1 MLGPGYHNL
10 LLGALLLLFF
20 TMISSGAARDDVV
33 AYSFATINST
43 TADGLTVVTNQSQV
57 VSGPTLFG
65 IDHPTLSA
73 VNESAGFVVL
83 SRTVELWRGG
93 DGRQGPPRQA
103 SFNTSFTMD
112 GTSPVAFVVLLDRF
126 PTYKGKFI
134 SVTTFVSG
142 PGDPT
147 ERGSNRF
154 ATVEVGTV
162 KSYAPESPRVGLNVT
177 VTPSGATPMVTV
189 WIDYHAVL
197 SRLGVFVA
205 PTGRTKPREQLVGD
219 SAVNLTGRTNQSAF
233 VGFSASRVAYVLSG
247 VRGWDLT
254 VERFSPAAEKDD
266 NKKSW
271 LVILL
276 AVLGSVAST
285 AAVVA
290 AVGFY
295 YNSRYRRWKKDLEQ
309 LAKSMQ
315 RLPGMPCRIDFSDI
329 KKATKNF
336 DGTMKL
342 GSGTFGSVYRCRL
355 PAAPETGRPEMEV
368 AVKKFT
374 RNDDRRFDD
383 FLEEVSV
390 INRLRHKNIVPLI
403 GWSYHGGEPLLIFE
417 LMPNGSLDQHLFH
430 LKTPILLWDTRYAI
444 VRDIATGLHYVH
456 HEYEPAVLH
465 RDIKA
470 SNIMLDSTFGA
481 RLGDFGIACTVPLD
495 RNSVTGLAGTQGYI
509 APEYACSYRATRE
522 TDIYAFG
529 VVVLEIVTG
538 RRALD
543 RDVPSEGHITDWIWR
558 FHWEG
563 KLLDAMDPVLA
574 IAGFDDDDAKR
585 LMLLGLACT
594 NPNPSNRP
602 SMLEVVQVITK
613 LKLPPAVPPKKPTF
627 VWPPQ
632 GWSSYNSYFSTETST
647 IYASGSSTK
656 ARHV

>member
-1 MLGPGYHNL
+1 MLGLGYHNL
-10 LLGALLLLFF
+10 LLAALLLLCSV
-20 TMISSGAARDDVV
+20 MSSSWAARDDVV

-73 VNESAGFVVL
+73 VNESAWFVVL

-134 SVTTFVSG
+134 SVTTFISG

-147 ERGSNRF
+147 QRGSNRF
-154 ATVEVGTV
+154 AAVKVGTV

-177 VTPSGATPMVTV
+177 VTPSSATPTVTV
-189 WIDYHAVL
+189 WIDYNAVL

-205 PTGRTKPREQLVGD
+205 PAGRTKPRDQLVGD

-233 VGFSASRVAYVLSG
+233 VGFSASRVAYVLAG
-247 VRGWDLT
+247 IRGWDLT
-254 VERFSPAAEKDD
+254 VERLSPAAEKDD

-285 AAVVA
+285 AAVPPPSV
-290 AVGFY
+290 FTTT
-295 YNSRYRRWKKDLEQ
+295 
-309 LAKSMQ
+309 
-315 RLPGMPCRIDFSDI
+315 P
-329 KKATKNF
+329 
-336 DGTMKL
+336 
-342 GSGTFGSVYRCRL
+342 GTFGSVYRCRL
-355 PAAPETGRPEMEV
+355 PAALETGRPEMEV

-383 FLEEVSV
+383 FLDEVSV

-403 GWSYHGGEPLLIFE
+403 GWSYHDGEPLLIFE

-430 LKTPILLWDTRYAI
+430 LRTPILLWDTRYAI

-456 HEYEPAVLH
+456 HEYEPTVLH

-470 SNIMLDSTFGA
+470 RNIMLDSTFGA

-495 RNSVTGLAGTQGYI
+495 RNSVTGLAGTHGYI

-558 FHWEG
+558 FHWEE

-574 IAGFDDDDAKR
+574 MAGFDDDDAKR

-602 SMLEVVQVITK
+602 SMVEVVQVITK

-632 GWSSYNSYFSTETST
+632 GWSSLSSYFSTETST

-656 ARHV
+656 ARQV

>member
-65 IDHPTLSA
+65 IDHPTLTA

-134 SVTTFVSG
+134 SVTTFISG

-147 ERGSNRF
+147 QRGSNRF
-154 ATVEVGTV
+154 AAVKVGTV

-233 VGFSASRVAYVLSG
+233 VGFSASRVAYVLAG
-247 VRGWDLT
+247 IRGWDLT
-254 VERFSPAAEKDD
+254 VERLSPAAEKDD

-285 AAVVA
+285 AAVAA

-374 RNDDRRFDD
+374 RNDNRRFDD

-403 GWSYHGGEPLLIFE
+403 G
-417 LMPNGSLDQHLFH
+417 
-430 LKTPILLWDTRYAI
+430 T
-444 VRDIATGLHYVH
+444 
-456 HEYEPAVLH
+456 
-465 RDIKA
+465 
-470 SNIMLDSTFGA
+470 
-481 RLGDFGIACTVPLD
+481 
-495 RNSVTGLAGTQGYI
+495 
-509 APEYACSYRATRE
+509 
-522 TDIYAFG
+522 
-529 VVVLEIVTG
+529 
-538 RRALD
+538 
-543 RDVPSEGHITDWIWR
+543 
-558 FHWEG
+558 
-563 KLLDAMDPVLA
+563 
-574 IAGFDDDDAKR
+574 
-585 LMLLGLACT
+585 
-594 NPNPSNRP
+594 
-602 SMLEVVQVITK
+602 
-613 LKLPPAVPPKKPTF
+613 
-627 VWPPQ
+627 
-632 GWSSYNSYFSTETST
+632 
-647 IYASGSSTK
+647 
-656 ARHV
+656 